1 MCSESFFEAQINR
14 ACKSSYFQRKNTS
27 RIALE
32 LRLLILR
39 STPFFYFESFVT
51 FSTDPRRVKDVSS
64 ICKNNGAKSSCSIW
78 GQNYDPL
85 ITETRYLRFTF
96 SSMFGV
102 VSCVLFV
109 STVFTTT
116 YLGLGVSSSNTS
128 EGSLYDAS
136 LLTTD
141 TNDSS
146 TGPKNK
152 TKLNNIKI
160 GSWGKSCTL
169 SGLPARNSKG
179 ICLPYLSV
187 SSFVMSCEKST
198 KKQHLANRT
207 ELNNKINQSELNSK
221 STWPASSAGNTRASC
236 LQVCL
241 FWSDRQRFTSLL
253 KQ

>member
-1 MCSESFFEAQINR
+1 MCSENFFEAQINR
-14 ACKSSYFQRKNTS
+14 ACKSSYFQRKNAS

-39 STPFFYFESFVT
+39 STPFFLLRKFWKMSRQSAKITAQNLRVAFEVFES
-51 FSTDPRRVKDVSS
+51 KLWSS
-64 ICKNNGAKSSCSIW
+64 YNG
-78 GQNYDPL
+78 N
-85 ITETRYLRFTF
+85 EMYLRFTF

-146 TGPKNK
+146 TGQKNK
-152 TKLNNIKI
+152 AKLNNIKI
-160 GSWGKSCTL
+160 GSWRKSCTL
-169 SGLPARNSKG
+169 SSLTARNSKG

-187 SSFVMSCEKST
+187 SSFVMSCKKST

-207 ELNNKINQSELNSK
+207 ELNNKINKSELNSK
-221 STWPASSAGNTRASC
+221 STWPASRAGNTRASC